1 MKAGAACRL
10 LLLACMAAPAPAP
23 AFAFDLSGML
33 DTAKRVAE
41 AVKPAVN
48 EQDEAAEEKLIGE
61 QAALEIL
68 SKAPLAPLPR
78 LQRYVNQVGR
88 YIAAQSDRSAV
99 VWRFGVID
107 DAAANAWAAPDGY
120 IFITTGML
128 RDIGSE
134 AELAGVLAHEIEH
147 VVQHHYLKAIQAA
160 NTRAKLGKL
169 ADIAKDS
176 AHLSTA
182 AVDTQLQALRGSIGV
197 LYERGLDRGDELDA
211 DRRGVELAGKAGY
224 DPYGLPLVLQKLG
237 AHGKDDASLAVFTR
251 THPSIEDRLEKL
263 EPVIEALDPAYFP
276 GRTLEERYQQFAK
289 F

>member
-1 MKAGAACRL
+1 MKAGAACRVL
-10 LLLACMAAPAPAP
+10 LLVCVATPAL
-23 AFAFDLSGML
+23 AFDLGGVL

-41 AVKPAVN
+41 AVKPAASQ
-48 EQDEAAEEKLIGE
+48 QDQAAQEKLIGE

-88 YIAAQSDRSAV
+88 YIAAKSDRSGV
-99 VWRFGVID
+99 EWRFGVID

-147 VVQHHYLKAIQAA
+147 VVQHHYLKAIKAA
-160 NTRAKLGKL
+160 NTRAELGQL
-169 ADIAKDS
+169 ADIAKDA
-176 AHLSTA
+176 AHISTS
-182 AVDTQLQALRGSIGV
+182 TLESELEPLRGSIGV
-197 LYERGLDRGDELDA
+197 LYERGLDRSDELDA

-224 DPYGLPLVLQKLG
+224 DPYGLPLVLQNLG

-263 EPVIEALDPAYFP
+263 EPVIEGLDPAYFP
-276 GRTLEERYQQFAK
+276 GRTLEERYRQFAK

>member
-1 MKAGAACRL
+1 MKASAACRM
-10 LLLACMAAPAPAP
+10 LLLACVAAPAL
-23 AFAFDLSGML
+23 AFDLNGVL

-41 AVKPAVN
+41 AVKPAAN
-48 EQDEAAEEKLIGE
+48 QQDEAMMEKLIGE

-78 LQRYVNQVGR
+78 LQRYVNELGR
-88 YIAAQSDRSAV
+88 YIAAKSGRSRV
-99 VWRFGVID
+99 EWRFGVID

-169 ADIAKDS
+169 ADIAKDT
-176 AHLSTA
+176 AQVSTPA
-182 AVDTQLQALRGSIGV
+182 LDSQLQALRGSIGL

-224 DPYGLPLVLQKLG
+224 DPYGLPLVLQALG
-237 AHGKDDASLAVFTR
+237 ARGKDDASLAVFTR

-276 GRTLEERYQQFAK
+276 GRTLEERYRQFAK